1 MTSPVTRVIKVG
13 GRPQQDP
20 ALSRAVASGW
30 ACGNG
35 GLVLVHGGGDEVSTL
50 QAALGGQSQFV
61 DGRRVTTAGD
71 IELVRMALSGSANK
85 RLVATLVGGGVNAVG
100 LSGEDA
106 ALISAAPMDTE
117 RLGFVGV
124 PKLVNVAFLRH
135 LLSGGY
141 LPVISP
147 VSRDGSGTLGSALN
161 VNGDDAAAAIAVALG
176 AVELLLVSDVEGVM
190 CGGRAIAELT
200 PDDARALI
208 ADGTAGGGM
217 RAKLQAAIA
226 AVEGGVPMVRVSDI
240 AAIHDL
246 ARGTVIAATRD
257 IS

>member
-1 MTSPVTRVIKVG
+1 MTRVIKVG

-20 ALSRAVASGW
+20 SLAGAVVSGW
-30 ACGNG
+30 ASTEG

-50 QAALGGQSQFV
+50 QAALGAETTFV
-61 DGRRVTTAGD
+61 DGRRVTTAQD

-85 RLVATLVGGGVNAVG
+85 RLVATLVEKGMHAVG

-106 ALISAAPMDTE
+106 ALIAASPMDAA

-124 PKLVNVAFLRH
+124 PERINVAFLRH

-141 LPVISP
+141 LPVVSP
-147 VSRDGSGTLGSALN
+147 VSRDGSGTLGAALN

-176 AVELLLVSDVEGVM
+176 AAELLLVSDVPGVM
-190 CGGRAIAELT
+190 CGERVIASLT
-200 PDDARALI
+200 PDEARALV

-217 RAKLQAAIA
+217 RAKLQAAVA
-226 AVEGGVPMVRVSDI
+226 AVDGGVPRVRISDI
-240 AAIHDL
+240 MAIQDL
-246 ARGTVIAATRD
+246 TRGTVVATTRD
-257 IS
+257 LS